1 MSDVKELVKRTVGE
15 NALLDGGGVVV
26 VAVSGGAD
34 SVALLTV
41 LADIKD
47 EYDLEL
53 VVAHF
58 NHRLRGAASDGDEAF
73 VSSMASA
80 RGLLFRSACADVG
93 KEAGLRGAS
102 VEETAREMRY
112 GFLVGLARE
121 VGAGKVAIGH
131 TADDLAET
139 FLMRLLRGSGLGGLV
154 PMEPMMEREGVT
166 VVRPLLDVPHAQV
179 IRCLK
184 GRGIPYRLDRSNFSS
199 SYFRNKIRHE
209 LVPLLEAAYNP
220 SIRDVLSGTSR
231 GLSVIKSYI
240 DGEVAG
246 ACDRC
251 VEAKGDAVYLRL
263 NGLHPAMASGVAR
276 SALRSC
282 GAPYSHEKI
291 ARILSIA
298 LEGRGSVDLGRSFS
312 AVAEGDRVVIVR
324 DGGRARGRPPVDV
337 AVPGATDTEGI
348 VVETSFVKRARV
360 KRGAVNPAGRW
371 MRACAGERVSFEA
384 YMDYGSLK
392 APLVLRTRLPGDRF
406 QPTGM
411 RGTKKLKEIF
421 IDEKVP
427 ERIRDGIPLLACG
440 DEIAWVVGYRA
451 GERFKVRPST
461 AKILRIKVTVEEQ
474 KI

>member
-1 MSDVKELVKRTVGE
+1 MSDVKEVVKRTIEE
-15 NALLDGGGVVV
+15 NALLDRGDGIV

-41 LADIKD
+41 LGDIKD

-58 NHRLRGAASDGDEAF
+58 NHRLRGTASDGDKAF
-73 VSSMASA
+73 VSSLASA
-80 RGLLFRSACADVG
+80 CGLPFRSAGADVG
-93 KEAGLRGAS
+93 KEAGERGAS
-102 VEETAREMRY
+102 IEETAREMRY

-121 VGAGKVAIGH
+121 VGAGKVALGH

-154 PMEPMMEREGVT
+154 PMEPMMEREGVA
-166 VVRPLLDVPHAQV
+166 VVRPLLEVPHARV
-179 IRCLK
+179 VRYLK

-199 SYFRNKIRHE
+199 SYFRNRIRHE

-246 ACDRC
+246 AYDRC
-251 VEAKGDAVYLRL
+251 VEAKGDAFYLSL
-263 NGLHPAMASGVAR
+263 DGLHPAIASGVVR
-276 SALRSC
+276 SVLRSR
-282 GAPYSHEKI
+282 GASYSHEKI
-291 ARILSIA
+291 ERILLIA

-312 AVAEGDRVVIVR
+312 AVAEGDRVLIVR
-324 DGGRARGRPPVDV
+324 GGGRVRRRQPMAV
-337 AVPGATDTEGI
+337 AVPGTTACEGV
-348 VVETSFVKRARV
+348 VVETSFVKMARV
-360 KRGAVNPAGRW
+360 KKKGGNLAQSW
-371 MRACAGERVSFEA
+371 IRACGGEGASFEA
-384 YMDYGSLK
+384 YLDYGSLE

-406 QPTGM
+406 RPTGKS
-411 RGTKKLKEIF
+411 GTRKLKKIL

-427 ERIRDGIPLLACG
+427 ERIRESIPVLVSG
-440 DEIAWVVGYRA
+440 EEIVWVVGYRV
-451 GERFKVRPST
+451 GERFKVRQGSRE
-461 AKILRIKVTVEEQ
+461 ILEIMVKVERRNL
-474 KI
+474 